1 MDSDAS
7 DNYED
12 LYSEEDASKHDKLVQ
27 KVLSLNK
34 TQQLKKP
41 SRTEP
46 TLQIS
51 EFNLV
56 KSITGHKGA
65 VHLNDLAKTLKSR
78 KSRLKI
84 SENVKKIQR
93 HSRTLPKP
101 LKKPQANR
109 IRRSVAYEKTRLELD
124 RWEATVTANRVA
136 TNLSFPLDNDYKL
149 EKKENKNFT
158 SMWRVKSA
166 LQQEL
171 EKIEPTVEEYH
182 IDLEKEKFPLTM
194 KEMLVRRQEA
204 AKLRA
209 YQGYREA
216 KARRQRKIKSKKYHR
231 IQKREKIKKQ
241 LKEFELLQKTNPEEA
256 LKKLEEIEKTRIEER
271 FSLRHKSTGKW
282 ARNQQVRAKYDKESR
297 QVLAQQLTLSREL
310 TQKLKNNN
318 SDSDEDEAKEE
329 EKVPEVIDKDNP
341 WVNGIKPGKD
351 VADFISGYRKY
362 WMEKN
367 KEGETGQ
374 LQEDAQENVTVSEEI
389 QMENNKQLEE
399 EASTIDEGYRVEKNK
414 DEEEKTEQSQE
425 DSPEA
430 TLTISEEKVTKKK
443 KQSKV
448 GKKKNSTEDLKQ
460 SKSTSDWEIS
470 VVDNA
475 TDVEDMFNKLEK
487 KLQRTMLKRVKKLK
501 HKINKEDKTKT
512 EPKRKKVDNKVD
524 LTLNPQKKIPII
536 DEELI
541 ENTNSDAEN
550 SQNNETLSNLKN
562 ISTKEVAQN
571 ESNID
576 PDKYMK
582 VKPTNLSTAIP
593 DILTEDNEEP
603 TQREI
608 ISEAFEDDDIVQ
620 EFAKEKQDEV
630 DRDKPKDIDLSLPGW
645 GSWGGTNIKVN
656 KRKKRRFTIKAPP
669 KVPRRD
675 DNKGTLIINEKA
687 QNKIKEHMVSEVPF
701 PFKTVKDF
709 EASMRAPI
717 SNTFVPETAYR
728 RLIKPA
734 VTTKMGTI
742 IEPISKDILINK
754 RN

>member
-1 MDSDAS
+1 MESDAS

-12 LYSEEDASKHDKLVQ
+12 LYTEEDASKHDKLVQ

-56 KSITGHKGA
+56 KSITGNKGA
-65 VHLNDLAKTLKSR
+65 VHLNDLAKSLKDR

-84 SENVKKIQR
+84 SENVRKIQR
-93 HSRTLPKP
+93 QSHTLPKP
-101 LKKPQANR
+101 LEKPQANR
-109 IRRSVAYEKTRLELD
+109 IRRSVAYEKTRLKLD
-124 RWEATVTANRVA
+124 RWEATVTANRVS
-136 TNLSFPLDNDYKL
+136 TNLSFPLNNDFKL
-149 EKKENKNFT
+149 EKKESEKFPT
-158 SMWRVKSA
+158 MWRVKSS

-171 EKIEPTVEEYH
+171 EKIEPKTEEFH
-182 IDLEKEKFPLTM
+182 IDLEQEKFPLTM

-209 YQGYREA
+209 YQGYKEA
-216 KARRQRKIKSKKYHR
+216 KARRQNKIKSKKYHR
-231 IQKREKIKKQ
+231 IQKRERIKKQ
-241 LKEFELLQKTNPEEA
+241 LKEFEQLQKTNPEEA
-256 LKKLEEIEKTRIEER
+256 LKKLEEIEKSRIEER

-282 ARNQQVRAKYDKESR
+282 AKNQQIRAKYDKESR

-310 TQKLKNNN
+310 TQKLKTN
-318 SDSDEDEAKEE
+318 SDSEDDEAE
-329 EKVPEVIDKDNP
+329 EKVPDVVDENNP
-341 WVNGIKPGKD
+341 WVNGIKPEKE

-367 KEGETGQ
+367 KEEGQTEQ
-374 LQEDAQENVTVSEEI
+374 LQQDMSEETTTF
-389 QMENNKQLEE
+389 NKETVPKKKKETREKNEE
-399 EASTIDEGYRVEKNK
+399 EGKI
-414 DEEEKTEQSQE
+414 EQQ
-425 DSPEA
+425 D
-430 TLTISEEKVTKKK
+430 ISEETPTVNETKVSKKK
-443 KQSKV
+443 KESKASP
-448 GKKKNSTEDLKQ
+448 KKNSSENLNKTM
-460 SKSTSDWEIS
+460 STSEWEIS
-470 VVDNA
+470 VVENTA
-475 TDVEDMFNKLEK
+475 DVENMFNKFEN
-487 KLQRTMLKRVKKLK
+487 KLHRKMLRSVKKLK
-501 HKINKEDKTKT
+501 NKLNKKDKANKES
-512 EPKRKKVDNKVD
+512 KREIVDNKID

-541 ENTNSDAEN
+541 ENPNSNSEN
-550 SQNNETLSNLKN
+550 VQNNENLSDLRN
-562 ISTKEVAQN
+562 IAFKELNQN

-576 PDKYMK
+576 PDKYLK
-582 VKPTNLSTAIP
+582 IKPTNLSTAIP

-620 EFAKEKQDEV
+620 EFAKEKQDEI
-630 DRDKPKDIDLSLPGW
+630 DRDKPKDVDLSLPGW
-645 GSWGGTNIKVN
+645 GSWGGTNIKIS

-675 DNKGTLIINEKA
+675 DNKGALIINEKA

-734 VTTKMGTI
+734 VTTQMGSI
-742 IEPISKDILINK
+742 IEPISKNILLNK
-754 RN
+754 NN